1 MVFGFSTILHK
12 KSCTGGDPKNANKKR
27 YKHPKE
33 TVGKIGENDEGVF
46 PVRCLYRDL
55 WGGYNRADDVKRP
68 VFCAVSMV
76 RFRKG
81 AENLLTY
88 SFENIET
95 ESMYEH
101 LYRCIKQDIL
111 QKKLRAGEKLP
122 SKRTFAKN
130 LGVSTITV
138 ESAYAQLVAEGFLY
152 TLPKRGY
159 YVCDLEREE
168 PAPPPPR
175 PPAPPVKEPVRQTYW
190 ADFVGS
196 SVARDMFPF
205 SVWVKLLR
213 DVTAGED
220 ETTLLT
226 DTSAGGIRQLRQAIS
241 DHLYQFRGMSIDP
254 EQIVVGAGTEY
265 LYSVLIQLLGRRRG
279 YAVEDPGYL
288 RLSKIYEKNDVT
300 TYHIPMDH
308 HGIIPEKLEESGAQ
322 ILHITPSHHF
332 PTGIV
337 MPVSRRY
344 EFLSWAS
351 KGEDRYIIEDDY
363 DCEFRLAGRPIPTL
377 QSIDVMEKVIYI
389 NTFSKSLAP
398 AFRISYLVLPKHLVT
413 RFYDTL
419 GFYSGTV
426 SCLEQMTLARF
437 LSEGYFEKHINRMRN
452 HYRGVRD
459 KLLAALRQSPLAG
472 RVHISAEQAGLH
484 FLLELDTQRTDEE
497 ILRDAE
503 AQDLRISFV
512 SQYYYETAHRRPH
525 VLVMNYSGLEEEKI
539 DEAVQRLCRAV
550 LG

>member
-1 MVFGFSTILHK
+1 M
-12 KSCTGGDPKNANKKR
+12 P
-27 YKHPKE
+27 
-33 TVGKIGENDEGVF
+33 EGA
-46 PVRCLYRDL
+46 LI
-55 WGGYNRADDVKRP
+55 
-68 VFCAVSMV
+68 
-76 RFRKG
+76 
-81 AENLLTY
+81 LLTY
-88 SFENIET
+88 SFENIDT

-111 QKKLRAGEKLP
+111 QKKLKSGEKLP

-138 ESAYAQLVAEGFLY
+138 ESAYAQLVAEGYLY

-159 YVCDLEREE
+159 YVCELEKGEA
-168 PAPPPPR
+168 PAQPR
-175 PPAPPVKEPVRQTYW
+175 PKPVLPRQQPRPTYW
-190 ADFVGS
+190 ADFVSS

-205 SVWVKLLR
+205 SIWVKLLR
-213 DVTAGED
+213 DVTARED

-241 DHLYQFRGMSIDP
+241 EHLYQFRGMTIDP

-265 LYSVLIQLLGRRRG
+265 LYSVLIQLLGRNHG

-288 RLSKIYEKNDVT
+288 RLSKIYEKNDVR
-300 TYHIPMDH
+300 TYHIPMDAS
-308 HGIIPEKLEESGAQ
+308 GIQPDLLEESGAE

-351 KGEDRYIIEDDY
+351 KGENRYIIEDDY

-452 HYRGVRD
+452 HYRGLRD
-459 KLLAALRQSPLAG
+459 QFLGAIQKSPLAR
-472 RVHISAEQAGLH
+472 RVKISEENAGLH
-484 FLLELDTQRTDEE
+484 FLMELDTQRSDEE
-497 ILRDAE
+497 ILQRAE
-503 AQDLRISFV
+503 AEGLRLSFV
-512 SQYYYETAHRRPH
+512 SQYYFRQEERQAH
-525 VLVMNYSGLEEEKI
+525 VLVMNYSGLEEGRI
-539 DEAVQRLCRAV
+539 TEAVARLCRAI
-550 LG
+550 LPAPEEPGL

>member
-1 MVFGFSTILHK
+1 MVS
-12 KSCTGGDPKNANKKR
+12 SR
-27 YKHPKE
+27 KE
-33 TVGKIGENDEGVF
+33 TKIV
-46 PVRCLYRDL
+46 
-55 WGGYNRADDVKRP
+55 
-68 VFCAVSMV
+68 
-76 RFRKG
+76 
-81 AENLLTY
+81 LTY
-88 SFENIET
+88 SFENIES

-111 QKKLRAGEKLP
+111 QKKLKSGEKLP

-138 ESAYAQLVAEGFLY
+138 ESAYAQLVAEGYLY

-159 YVCDLEREE
+159 YVCDLEKGEE
-168 PAPPPPR
+168 PPPPR
-175 PPAPPVKEPVRQTYW
+175 PKQELPRQPVRRTYW

-196 SVARDMFPF
+196 SVAKDMFPF

-220 ETTLLT
+220 EATLLT

-265 LYSVLIQLLGRRRG
+265 LYSVLIQLLGRDRG
-279 YAVEDPGYL
+279 YAMEDPGYL
-288 RLSKIYEKNDVT
+288 RLSKIYEKNDVRVC
-300 TYHIPMDH
+300 HIPMDAS
-308 HGIIPEKLEESGAQ
+308 GIIPEKLEESGAE

-351 KGEDRYIIEDDY
+351 KGENRYIIEDDY
-363 DCEFRLAGRPIPTL
+363 DCEFRLSGRPIPTL

-413 RFYDTL
+413 RFYETL

-426 SCLEQMTLARF
+426 SCLGQMTLARF

-452 HYRGVRD
+452 HYRTVRD
-459 KLLAALRQSPLAG
+459 KLLGEISRSPLAG
-472 RVHISAEQAGLH
+472 RVQISEENAGLH
-484 FLLELDTQRTDEE
+484 FLMEVDTNRSDQE
-497 ILRDAE
+497 IVQAAE
-503 AQDLRISFV
+503 GEDLRISFV
-512 SQYYYETAHRRPH
+512 SQYYFDTANCRPH
-525 VLVMNYSGLEEEKI
+525 VLVMNYSGLEEDRI
-539 DEAVQRLCRAV
+539 PEAVDRLCRAV
-550 LG
+550 LE

>member
-1 MVFGFSTILHK
+1 MVS
-12 KSCTGGDPKNANKKR
+12 SR
-27 YKHPKE
+27 KE
-33 TVGKIGENDEGVF
+33 TKIV
-46 PVRCLYRDL
+46 
-55 WGGYNRADDVKRP
+55 
-68 VFCAVSMV
+68 
-76 RFRKG
+76 
-81 AENLLTY
+81 LTY
-88 SFENIET
+88 SFENIES

-111 QKKLRAGEKLP
+111 QKKLKSGEKLP

-138 ESAYAQLVAEGFLY
+138 ESAYAQLVAEGYLY

-159 YVCDLEREE
+159 YVCDLEKGEE
-168 PAPPPPR
+168 PPPPPPR
-175 PPAPPVKEPVRQTYW
+175 PKQELPRQPVRRTYW

-196 SVARDMFPF
+196 SVAKDMFPF

-220 ETTLLT
+220 EATLLT

-265 LYSVLIQLLGRRRG
+265 LYSVLIQLLGRDRG
-279 YAVEDPGYL
+279 YAMEDPGYL
-288 RLSKIYEKNDVT
+288 RLSKIYEKNDVRVC
-300 TYHIPMDH
+300 HIPMDAS
-308 HGIIPEKLEESGAQ
+308 GIIPEKLEESGAE

-351 KGEDRYIIEDDY
+351 KGENRYIIEDDY
-363 DCEFRLAGRPIPTL
+363 DCEFRLSGRPIPTL

-413 RFYDTL
+413 RFYETL

-452 HYRGVRD
+452 HYRTVRD
-459 KLLAALRQSPLAG
+459 KLLGEISRSPLAG
-472 RVHISAEQAGLH
+472 RVRISEENAGLH
-484 FLLELDTQRTDEE
+484 FLMEVDTNRSDQE
-497 ILRDAE
+497 IVQAAE
-503 AQDLRISFV
+503 GEDLRISFV
-512 SQYYYETAHRRPH
+512 SQYYFDTANCRPH
-525 VLVMNYSGLEEEKI
+525 VLVMNYSGLEEDRI
-539 DEAVQRLCRAV
+539 PEAVDRLCRAV
-550 LG
+550 LE

>member
-1 MVFGFSTILHK
+1 M
-12 KSCTGGDPKNANKKR
+12 
-27 YKHPKE
+27 
-33 TVGKIGENDEGVF
+33 
-46 PVRCLYRDL
+46 
-55 WGGYNRADDVKRP
+55 
-68 VFCAVSMV
+68 
-76 RFRKG
+76 
-81 AENLLTY
+81 LTY
-88 SFENIET
+88 SFENIDS

-111 QKKLRAGEKLP
+111 QEKLRAGEKLP
-122 SKRTFAKN
+122 SKRAFAKN

-152 TLPKRGY
+152 ALPKRGY
-159 YVCDLEREE
+159 YVCDLERKETA
-168 PAPPPPR
+168 PLPPPPK
-175 PPAPPVKEPVRQTYW
+175 PQTPAIQPAPKRTYW

-220 ETTLLT
+220 EATLLT
-226 DTSAGGIRQLRQAIS
+226 DTSAGGIQQLRQAIS
-241 DHLYQFRGMSIDP
+241 DHLYQFRGMSINP

-265 LYSVLIQLLGRRRG
+265 LYSVLIQLLGRQWG

-288 RLSKIYEKNDVT
+288 RLSKIYEKNDVA
-300 TYHIPMDH
+300 TYHIPMDE
-308 HGIIPEKLEESGAQ
+308 HGIIPEKLEESGAE

-351 KGEDRYIIEDDY
+351 KGENRYIIEDDY

-452 HYRGVRD
+452 HYRALRD
-459 KLLAALRQSPLAG
+459 KLLAELRQSPLAG
-472 RVHISAEQAGLH
+472 KVRISEENAGLH
-484 FLLELDTQRTDEE
+484 FLLELDTQRSDED
-497 ILRDAE
+497 IRAAAE
-503 AQDLRISFV
+503 REDLRLSFV
-512 SQYYYETAHRRPH
+512 SQYYVSDQNRRPH
-525 VLVMNYSGLEEEKI
+525 VLVMNYSGLEECQI
-539 DEAVQRLCRAV
+539 PEAVARLCRAV
-550 LG
+550 EG

>member
-1 MVFGFSTILHK
+1 MCI
-12 KSCTGGDPKNANKKR
+12 
-27 YKHPKE
+27 
-33 TVGKIGENDEGVF
+33 
-46 PVRCLYRDL
+46 RD
-55 WGGYNRADDVKRP
+55 R
-68 VFCAVSMV
+68 
-76 RFRKG
+76 
-81 AENLLTY
+81 
-88 SFENIET
+88 
-95 ESMYEH
+95 
-101 LYRCIKQDIL
+101 
-111 QKKLRAGEKLP
+111 
-122 SKRTFAKN
+122 N

-138 ESAYAQLVAEGFLY
+138 ESAYAQLVAEGYLY

-159 YVCDLEREE
+159 YVCDLEKGEE
-168 PAPPPPR
+168 PPPPR
-175 PPAPPVKEPVRQTYW
+175 PKQELPRQPVRRTYW

-196 SVARDMFPF
+196 SVAKDMFPF

-220 ETTLLT
+220 EATLLT
-226 DTSAGGIRQLRQAIS
+226 DTSAGGIRQLRQSIS

-265 LYSVLIQLLGRRRG
+265 LYSVLIQLLGRDRG
-279 YAVEDPGYL
+279 YAMEDPGYL
-288 RLSKIYEKNDVT
+288 RLSKIYEKNDVRVC
-300 TYHIPMDH
+300 HIPMDAS
-308 HGIIPEKLEESGAQ
+308 GIIPEKLEESGAE

-351 KGEDRYIIEDDY
+351 KGENRYIIEDDY
-363 DCEFRLAGRPIPTL
+363 DCEFRLSGRPIPTL

-413 RFYDTL
+413 RFYEAL

-452 HYRGVRD
+452 HYRTVRD
-459 KLLAALRQSPLAG
+459 KLLGEISRSPLAG
-472 RVHISAEQAGLH
+472 RVQISEENAGLH
-484 FLLELDTQRTDEE
+484 FLMEVDTNRSDQE
-497 ILRDAE
+497 IVQAAE
-503 AQDLRISFV
+503 GEDLRISFV
-512 SQYYYETAHRRPH
+512 SQYYFDTANCRPH
-525 VLVMNYSGLEEEKI
+525 VLVMNYSGLEEDRI
-539 DEAVQRLCRAV
+539 PEAVDRLCRAV
-550 LG
+550 LE

>member
-1 MVFGFSTILHK
+1 MVS
-12 KSCTGGDPKNANKKR
+12 SR
-27 YKHPKE
+27 KE
-33 TVGKIGENDEGVF
+33 TKIV
-46 PVRCLYRDL
+46 
-55 WGGYNRADDVKRP
+55 
-68 VFCAVSMV
+68 
-76 RFRKG
+76 
-81 AENLLTY
+81 LTY
-88 SFENIET
+88 SFENIES

-111 QKKLRAGEKLP
+111 QKKLKSGEKLP

-138 ESAYAQLVAEGFLY
+138 ESAYAQLVAEGYLY

-159 YVCDLEREE
+159 YVCDLEKGEE
-168 PAPPPPR
+168 PPPPR
-175 PPAPPVKEPVRQTYW
+175 PKQELPRQPVRRTYW

-196 SVARDMFPF
+196 SVAKDMFPF

-220 ETTLLT
+220 EATLLT

-265 LYSVLIQLLGRRRG
+265 LYSVLIQLLGRDRG
-279 YAVEDPGYL
+279 YAMEDPGYL
-288 RLSKIYEKNDVT
+288 RLSKIYEKNDVRVC
-300 TYHIPMDH
+300 HIPMDAS
-308 HGIIPEKLEESGAQ
+308 GIIPEKLEESGAE

-351 KGEDRYIIEDDY
+351 KGENRYIIEDDY
-363 DCEFRLAGRPIPTL
+363 DCEFRLSGRPIPTL

-413 RFYDTL
+413 RFYEAL

-452 HYRGVRD
+452 HYRTVRD
-459 KLLAALRQSPLAG
+459 KLLGEISRSPLAG
-472 RVHISAEQAGLH
+472 RVQISEENAGLH
-484 FLLELDTQRTDEE
+484 FLMEVDTNRSDQE
-497 ILRDAE
+497 IVQAAE
-503 AQDLRISFV
+503 REDLRISFV
-512 SQYYYETAHRRPH
+512 SQYYFDTANCRPH
-525 VLVMNYSGLEEEKI
+525 VLVMNYSGLEEDRI
-539 DEAVQRLCRAV
+539 PEAVDRLCRAV
-550 LG
+550 LE

>member
-1 MVFGFSTILHK
+1 MVS
-12 KSCTGGDPKNANKKR
+12 SR
-27 YKHPKE
+27 KE
-33 TVGKIGENDEGVF
+33 TKIV
-46 PVRCLYRDL
+46 
-55 WGGYNRADDVKRP
+55 
-68 VFCAVSMV
+68 
-76 RFRKG
+76 
-81 AENLLTY
+81 LTY
-88 SFENIET
+88 SFENIES

-111 QKKLRAGEKLP
+111 QKKLKSGEKLP

-138 ESAYAQLVAEGFLY
+138 ESAYAQLVAEGYLY

-159 YVCDLEREE
+159 YVCDLEKGEE
-168 PAPPPPR
+168 PPPPR
-175 PPAPPVKEPVRQTYW
+175 PKQELPRQPVRRTYW

-196 SVARDMFPF
+196 SVAKDMCPF

-220 ETTLLT
+220 EATLLT
-226 DTSAGGIRQLRQAIS
+226 DTSAGGIRQLRQSIS

-265 LYSVLIQLLGRRRG
+265 LYSVLIQLLGRDRG
-279 YAVEDPGYL
+279 YAMEDPGYL
-288 RLSKIYEKNDVT
+288 RLSKIYEKNDVRVC
-300 TYHIPMDH
+300 HIPMDAS
-308 HGIIPEKLEESGAQ
+308 GIIPEKLEESGAE

-351 KGEDRYIIEDDY
+351 KGENRYIIEDDY
-363 DCEFRLAGRPIPTL
+363 DCEFRLSGRPIPTL

-413 RFYDTL
+413 RFYETL

-452 HYRGVRD
+452 HYRTVRD
-459 KLLAALRQSPLAG
+459 KLLGEISRSPLAG
-472 RVHISAEQAGLH
+472 RVQISEENAGLH
-484 FLLELDTQRTDEE
+484 FLMEVDTNRSDQE
-497 ILRDAE
+497 IVQAAE
-503 AQDLRISFV
+503 GEDLRISFV
-512 SQYYYETAHRRPH
+512 SQYYFDTANCRPH
-525 VLVMNYSGLEEEKI
+525 VLVMNYSGLEEDRI
-539 DEAVQRLCRAV
+539 PEAVDRLCRAV
-550 LG
+550 LE

>member
-1 MVFGFSTILHK
+1 MVS
-12 KSCTGGDPKNANKKR
+12 SR
-27 YKHPKE
+27 KE
-33 TVGKIGENDEGVF
+33 TKIV
-46 PVRCLYRDL
+46 
-55 WGGYNRADDVKRP
+55 
-68 VFCAVSMV
+68 
-76 RFRKG
+76 
-81 AENLLTY
+81 LTY
-88 SFENIET
+88 SFENIES

-111 QKKLRAGEKLP
+111 QKKLKSGEKLP

-138 ESAYAQLVAEGFLY
+138 ESAYAQLVAEGYLY

-159 YVCDLEREE
+159 YVCDLEKGEE
-168 PAPPPPR
+168 PPPPR
-175 PPAPPVKEPVRQTYW
+175 PKQELPRQPVRRTYW

-196 SVARDMFPF
+196 SVAKDMFPF

-220 ETTLLT
+220 EATLLT

-265 LYSVLIQLLGRRRG
+265 LYSVLIQLLGRDRG
-279 YAVEDPGYL
+279 YAMEDPGYL
-288 RLSKIYEKNDVT
+288 RLSKIYEKNDVRIC
-300 TYHIPMDH
+300 HIPMDAS
-308 HGIIPEKLEESGAQ
+308 GIIPEKLEESGAE

-351 KGEDRYIIEDDY
+351 KGENRYIIEDDY
-363 DCEFRLAGRPIPTL
+363 DCEFRLSGRPIPTL

-413 RFYDTL
+413 RFYETL

-452 HYRGVRD
+452 HYRTVRD
-459 KLLAALRQSPLAG
+459 KLLGEISRSPLAG
-472 RVHISAEQAGLH
+472 RVRISEENAGLH
-484 FLLELDTQRTDEE
+484 FLMEVDTNRSDQE
-497 ILRDAE
+497 IVQAAE
-503 AQDLRISFV
+503 GEDLRISFV
-512 SQYYYETAHRRPH
+512 SQYYFDTANCRPH
-525 VLVMNYSGLEEEKI
+525 VLVMNYSGLEEDRI
-539 DEAVQRLCRAV
+539 PEAVDRLCRAV
-550 LG
+550 LE

>member
-1 MVFGFSTILHK
+1 MVS
-12 KSCTGGDPKNANKKR
+12 SR
-27 YKHPKE
+27 KE
-33 TVGKIGENDEGVF
+33 TKIV
-46 PVRCLYRDL
+46 
-55 WGGYNRADDVKRP
+55 
-68 VFCAVSMV
+68 
-76 RFRKG
+76 
-81 AENLLTY
+81 LTF
-88 SFENIET
+88 SFENIES

-111 QKKLRAGEKLP
+111 QKKLKSGEKLP

-138 ESAYAQLVAEGFLY
+138 ESAYAQLVAEGYLY

-159 YVCDLEREE
+159 YVCDLEKGEE
-168 PAPPPPR
+168 PPPPR
-175 PPAPPVKEPVRQTYW
+175 PKQELPRQPVRRTYW

-196 SVARDMFPF
+196 SVAKDMFPF

-220 ETTLLT
+220 EATLLT

-265 LYSVLIQLLGRRRG
+265 LYSVLIQLLGRDRG
-279 YAVEDPGYL
+279 YAMEDPGYL
-288 RLSKIYEKNDVT
+288 RLSKIYEKNDVRVC
-300 TYHIPMDH
+300 HIPMDAS
-308 HGIIPEKLEESGAQ
+308 GIIPEKLEESGAE

-351 KGEDRYIIEDDY
+351 KGENRYIIEDDY
-363 DCEFRLAGRPIPTL
+363 DCEFRLSGRPIPTL

-413 RFYDTL
+413 RFYETL

-452 HYRGVRD
+452 HYRTVRD
-459 KLLAALRQSPLAG
+459 KLLGEISRSPLAG
-472 RVHISAEQAGLH
+472 RVQISEENAGLH
-484 FLLELDTQRTDEE
+484 FLMEVDTNRSDQE
-497 ILRDAE
+497 IVQAAE
-503 AQDLRISFV
+503 GEDLRISFV
-512 SQYYYETAHRRPH
+512 SQYYFDTANCRPH
-525 VLVMNYSGLEEEKI
+525 VLVMNYSGLEEDRI
-539 DEAVQRLCRAV
+539 PEAVDRLCRAV
-550 LG
+550 LE

>member
-1 MVFGFSTILHK
+1 M
-12 KSCTGGDPKNANKKR
+12 
-27 YKHPKE
+27 
-33 TVGKIGENDEGVF
+33 
-46 PVRCLYRDL
+46 
-55 WGGYNRADDVKRP
+55 
-68 VFCAVSMV
+68 
-76 RFRKG
+76 
-81 AENLLTY
+81 LTY
-88 SFENIET
+88 SFENIES

-111 QKKLRAGEKLP
+111 QKKLKSGEKLP

-138 ESAYAQLVAEGFLY
+138 ESAYAQLVAEGYLY

-159 YVCDLEREE
+159 YVCDLEKGEE
-168 PAPPPPR
+168 PPPPR
-175 PPAPPVKEPVRQTYW
+175 PKQELPRQPVRRTYW

-196 SVARDMFPF
+196 SVAKDMFPF

-220 ETTLLT
+220 EATLLT

-265 LYSVLIQLLGRRRG
+265 LYSVLIQLLGRDRG
-279 YAVEDPGYL
+279 YAMEDPGYL
-288 RLSKIYEKNDVT
+288 RLSKIYEKNDVRVC
-300 TYHIPMDH
+300 HIPMDAS
-308 HGIIPEKLEESGAQ
+308 GIIPEKLEESGAE

-351 KGEDRYIIEDDY
+351 KGENRYIIEDDY
-363 DCEFRLAGRPIPTL
+363 DCEFRLSGRPIPTL

-413 RFYDTL
+413 RFYETL

-452 HYRGVRD
+452 HYRTVRD
-459 KLLAALRQSPLAG
+459 KLLGEISRSPLAG
-472 RVHISAEQAGLH
+472 RVRISEENAGLH
-484 FLLELDTQRTDEE
+484 FLMEVDTNRSDQE
-497 ILRDAE
+497 IVQAAE
-503 AQDLRISFV
+503 GEDLRISFV
-512 SQYYYETAHRRPH
+512 SQYYFDTANCRPH
-525 VLVMNYSGLEEEKI
+525 VLVMNYSGLEEDRI
-539 DEAVQRLCRAV
+539 PEAVDRLCRAV
-550 LG
+550 LE

>member
-1 MVFGFSTILHK
+1 MVRS
-12 KSCTGGDPKNANKKR
+12 R
-27 YKHPKE
+27 KE
-33 TVGKIGENDEGVF
+33 TKIV
-46 PVRCLYRDL
+46 
-55 WGGYNRADDVKRP
+55 
-68 VFCAVSMV
+68 
-76 RFRKG
+76 
-81 AENLLTY
+81 LTY
-88 SFENIET
+88 SFENIES

-111 QKKLRAGEKLP
+111 QKKLKSGEKLP

-138 ESAYAQLVAEGFLY
+138 ESAYAQLVAEGYLY

-159 YVCDLEREE
+159 YVCDLEKGEE
-168 PAPPPPR
+168 PPPPR
-175 PPAPPVKEPVRQTYW
+175 PKQELPRQPVRRTYW

-196 SVARDMFPF
+196 SVAKDMFPF

-220 ETTLLT
+220 EATLLT

-265 LYSVLIQLLGRRRG
+265 LYSVLIQLLGRDRG
-279 YAVEDPGYL
+279 YAMEDPGYL
-288 RLSKIYEKNDVT
+288 RLSKIYEKNDVRVC
-300 TYHIPMDH
+300 HIPMDAS
-308 HGIIPEKLEESGAQ
+308 GIIPEKLEESGAE

-351 KGEDRYIIEDDY
+351 KGENRYIIEDDY
-363 DCEFRLAGRPIPTL
+363 DCEFRLSGRPIPTL

-413 RFYDTL
+413 RFYETL

-452 HYRGVRD
+452 HYRTVRD
-459 KLLAALRQSPLAG
+459 KLLGEISRSPLAG
-472 RVHISAEQAGLH
+472 RVQISEENAGLH
-484 FLLELDTQRTDEE
+484 FLMEVDTNRSDQE
-497 ILRDAE
+497 IVQAAE
-503 AQDLRISFV
+503 GEDLRISFV
-512 SQYYYETAHRRPH
+512 SQYYFDTANCRPH
-525 VLVMNYSGLEEEKI
+525 VLVMNYSGLEEDRI
-539 DEAVQRLCRAV
+539 PEAVDRLCRAV
-550 LG
+550 LE

>member
-1 MVFGFSTILHK
+1 
-12 KSCTGGDPKNANKKR
+12 
-27 YKHPKE
+27 
-33 TVGKIGENDEGVF
+33 
-46 PVRCLYRDL
+46 
-55 WGGYNRADDVKRP
+55 
-68 VFCAVSMV
+68 
-76 RFRKG
+76 
-81 AENLLTY
+81 
-88 SFENIET
+88 
-95 ESMYEH
+95 MYEY
-101 LYRCIKQDIL
+101 LYRCIKQDIE
-111 QKKLRAGEKLP
+111 QKKLKSGEKLP

-138 ESAYAQLVAEGFLY
+138 ESAYAQLVAEGYLY

-159 YVCDLEREE
+159 YVCDLEKGEDV
-168 PAPPPPR
+168 PPPR
-175 PPAPPVKEPVRQTYW
+175 RQAPAPKQPPRREYW

-196 SVARDMFPF
+196 SVAKDMFPF
-205 SVWVKLLR
+205 SIWVKLLR

-220 ETTLLT
+220 ETALLT

-265 LYSVLIQLLGRRRG
+265 LYSVLIQLLGRNRG

-288 RLSKIYEKNDVT
+288 RLSKIYEKNDVRT
-300 TYHIPMDH
+300 HHIPMDAS
-308 HGIIPEKLEESGAQ
+308 GIIPQKLEESGAE

-351 KGEDRYIIEDDY
+351 KGENRYIIEDDY
-363 DCEFRLAGRPIPTL
+363 DCEFRLSGRPIPTL

-452 HYRGVRD
+452 HYR
-459 KLLAALRQSPLAG
+459 ALRDQLLGQISRSPLAG
-472 RVHISAEQAGLH
+472 HVKISEEHAGLH
-484 FLLELDTQRTDEE
+484 FLMEIESSRTEAE
-497 ILRDAE
+497 ILAAAE
-503 AQDLRISFV
+503 EADLRISFV
-512 SQYYYETAHRRPH
+512 SQYYYDFHGQSPH
-525 VLVMNYSGLEEEKI
+525 VLVMNYSGLDQSRI
-539 DEAVQRLCRAV
+539 PEAVARLARAV

>member
-1 MVFGFSTILHK
+1 M
-12 KSCTGGDPKNANKKR
+12 
-27 YKHPKE
+27 
-33 TVGKIGENDEGVF
+33 
-46 PVRCLYRDL
+46 
-55 WGGYNRADDVKRP
+55 
-68 VFCAVSMV
+68 
-76 RFRKG
+76 
-81 AENLLTY
+81 LTY
-88 SFENIET
+88 SFENIES

-111 QKKLRAGEKLP
+111 QKKLKSGEKLP

-138 ESAYAQLVAEGFLY
+138 ESAYAQLVAEGYLY

-159 YVCDLEREE
+159 YVCDLEKGEE
-168 PAPPPPR
+168 PPPPR
-175 PPAPPVKEPVRQTYW
+175 PKQELPRQPVRRTYW

-196 SVARDMFPF
+196 SVAKDMFPF

-220 ETTLLT
+220 EATLLT

-265 LYSVLIQLLGRRRG
+265 LYSVLIQLLGRDRG
-279 YAVEDPGYL
+279 YAMEDPGYL
-288 RLSKIYEKNDVT
+288 RLSKIYEKNDVRVC
-300 TYHIPMDH
+300 HIPMDAS
-308 HGIIPEKLEESGAQ
+308 GIIPEKLEESGAE

-351 KGEDRYIIEDDY
+351 KGENRYIIEDDY
-363 DCEFRLAGRPIPTL
+363 DCEFRLSGRPIPTL

-413 RFYDTL
+413 RFYETL

-452 HYRGVRD
+452 HYRTVRD
-459 KLLAALRQSPLAG
+459 KLLGEISRSPLAG
-472 RVHISAEQAGLH
+472 RVQISEENAGLH
-484 FLLELDTQRTDEE
+484 FLMEVDTNRSDQE
-497 ILRDAE
+497 IVQAAE
-503 AQDLRISFV
+503 GEDLRISFV
-512 SQYYYETAHRRPH
+512 SQYYFDTANCRPH
-525 VLVMNYSGLEEEKI
+525 VLVMNYSGLEEDRI
-539 DEAVQRLCRAV
+539 PEAVDRLCRAV
-550 LG
+550 LE

>member
-1 MVFGFSTILHK
+1 MVS
-12 KSCTGGDPKNANKKR
+12 SR
-27 YKHPKE
+27 KE
-33 TVGKIGENDEGVF
+33 TKIV
-46 PVRCLYRDL
+46 
-55 WGGYNRADDVKRP
+55 
-68 VFCAVSMV
+68 
-76 RFRKG
+76 
-81 AENLLTY
+81 LTY
-88 SFENIET
+88 SFENIES

-111 QKKLRAGEKLP
+111 QKKLKSGEKLP

-138 ESAYAQLVAEGFLY
+138 ESAYAQLVAEGYLY

-159 YVCDLEREE
+159 YVCDLEKGEE
-168 PAPPPPR
+168 PPPPR
-175 PPAPPVKEPVRQTYW
+175 PKQELPRQPARRTYW

-196 SVARDMFPF
+196 SVAKDMFPF

-220 ETTLLT
+220 EATLLT
-226 DTSAGGIRQLRQAIS
+226 DTSAGGIRQLRQSIS

-265 LYSVLIQLLGRRRG
+265 LYSVLIQLLGRDRG
-279 YAVEDPGYL
+279 YAMEDPGYL
-288 RLSKIYEKNDVT
+288 RLSKIYEKNDVRVC
-300 TYHIPMDH
+300 HIPMDAS
-308 HGIIPEKLEESGAQ
+308 GIIPEKLEESGAE

-351 KGEDRYIIEDDY
+351 KGENRYIIEDDY
-363 DCEFRLAGRPIPTL
+363 DCEFRLSGRPIPTL

-413 RFYDTL
+413 RFYETL

-452 HYRGVRD
+452 HYRTVRD
-459 KLLAALRQSPLAG
+459 KLLGEISRSPLAG
-472 RVHISAEQAGLH
+472 RVQISEENAGLH
-484 FLLELDTQRTDEE
+484 FLMEVDTNRSDQE
-497 ILRDAE
+497 IVQAAE
-503 AQDLRISFV
+503 GEDLRISFV
-512 SQYYYETAHRRPH
+512 SQYYFDTANCRPH
-525 VLVMNYSGLEEEKI
+525 VLVMNYSGLEEDRI
-539 DEAVQRLCRAV
+539 PEAVDRLCRAV
-550 LG
+550 LE

>member
-1 MVFGFSTILHK
+1 MVS
-12 KSCTGGDPKNANKKR
+12 SR
-27 YKHPKE
+27 KE
-33 TVGKIGENDEGVF
+33 TKIV
-46 PVRCLYRDL
+46 
-55 WGGYNRADDVKRP
+55 
-68 VFCAVSMV
+68 
-76 RFRKG
+76 
-81 AENLLTY
+81 LTY
-88 SFENIET
+88 SFENIES

-111 QKKLRAGEKLP
+111 QKKLKSGEKLP

-138 ESAYAQLVAEGFLY
+138 ESAYAQLVAEGYLY

-159 YVCDLEREE
+159 YVCDLEKGEE
-168 PAPPPPR
+168 PPPPR
-175 PPAPPVKEPVRQTYW
+175 PKQELPRQPVRRTYW

-196 SVARDMFPF
+196 SVAKDMFPF

-220 ETTLLT
+220 EATLLT

-265 LYSVLIQLLGRRRG
+265 LYSVLIQLLGRDRG
-279 YAVEDPGYL
+279 YAMEDPGYL
-288 RLSKIYEKNDVT
+288 RLSKIYEKNDVRVC
-300 TYHIPMDH
+300 HIPMDAS
-308 HGIIPEKLEESGAQ
+308 GIIPEKLEESGAE

-351 KGEDRYIIEDDY
+351 KGENRYIIEDDY
-363 DCEFRLAGRPIPTL
+363 DCEFRLSGRPIPTL

-413 RFYDTL
+413 RFYETL

-452 HYRGVRD
+452 HYRTVRD
-459 KLLAALRQSPLAG
+459 KLLGEISRSPLAG
-472 RVHISAEQAGLH
+472 RVQISEENAGLH
-484 FLLELDTQRTDEE
+484 FLMEVDTIRSDQE
-497 ILRDAE
+497 IVQAAE
-503 AQDLRISFV
+503 GEDLRISFV
-512 SQYYYETAHRRPH
+512 SQYYFDTANCRPH
-525 VLVMNYSGLEEEKI
+525 VLVMNYSGLEEDRI
-539 DEAVQRLCRAV
+539 PEAVDRLCRAV
-550 LG
+550 LE

>member
-1 MVFGFSTILHK
+1 MVS
-12 KSCTGGDPKNANKKR
+12 SR
-27 YKHPKE
+27 KE
-33 TVGKIGENDEGVF
+33 TKIV
-46 PVRCLYRDL
+46 
-55 WGGYNRADDVKRP
+55 
-68 VFCAVSMV
+68 
-76 RFRKG
+76 
-81 AENLLTY
+81 LTY
-88 SFENIET
+88 SFENIES

-111 QKKLRAGEKLP
+111 QKKLKSGEKLP

-138 ESAYAQLVAEGFLY
+138 ESAYAQLVAEGYLY

-159 YVCDLEREE
+159 YVCDLEKGEE
-168 PAPPPPR
+168 PPPPR
-175 PPAPPVKEPVRQTYW
+175 PKQELPRQPVRRTYW

-196 SVARDMFPF
+196 SVAKDMFPF

-220 ETTLLT
+220 EATLLT
-226 DTSAGGIRQLRQAIS
+226 DTSAGGIRQLRQSIS

-265 LYSVLIQLLGRRRG
+265 LYSVLIQLLGRDRG
-279 YAVEDPGYL
+279 YAMEDPGYL
-288 RLSKIYEKNDVT
+288 RLSKIYEKNDVRVC
-300 TYHIPMDH
+300 HIPMDAS
-308 HGIIPEKLEESGAQ
+308 GIIPEKLEESGAE

-351 KGEDRYIIEDDY
+351 KGENRYIIEDDY
-363 DCEFRLAGRPIPTL
+363 DCEFRLSGRPIPTL

-413 RFYDTL
+413 RFYETL

-452 HYRGVRD
+452 HYRTVRD
-459 KLLAALRQSPLAG
+459 KLLGEISRSPLAG
-472 RVHISAEQAGLH
+472 RVQISEENAGLH
-484 FLLELDTQRTDEE
+484 FLMEVDTNRSDQE
-497 ILRDAE
+497 IVQAAE
-503 AQDLRISFV
+503 GEDLRISFV
-512 SQYYYETAHRRPH
+512 SQYYFDTANCRPH
-525 VLVMNYSGLEEEKI
+525 VLVMNYSGLEEDRI
-539 DEAVQRLCRAV
+539 PEAVDRLCRAV
-550 LG
+550 LE

>member
-1 MVFGFSTILHK
+1 
-12 KSCTGGDPKNANKKR
+12 
-27 YKHPKE
+27 
-33 TVGKIGENDEGVF
+33 
-46 PVRCLYRDL
+46 
-55 WGGYNRADDVKRP
+55 
-68 VFCAVSMV
+68 
-76 RFRKG
+76 
-81 AENLLTY
+81 
-88 SFENIET
+88 
-95 ESMYEH
+95 MYEH

-111 QKKLRAGEKLP
+111 QKKLKSGEKLP
-122 SKRTFAKN
+122 SKRAFAKN

-138 ESAYAQLVAEGFLY
+138 ESAYAQLVAEGYLY

-159 YVCDLEREE
+159 YVCDLERGEE
-168 PAPPPPR
+168 PAPPRPVQALPKQPPR
-175 PPAPPVKEPVRQTYW
+175 RTYW

-205 SVWVKLLR
+205 YVWVKLLR

-220 ETTLLT
+220 ETALLT
-226 DTSAGGIRQLRQAIS
+226 DTSAGGIRQLRQAIA
-241 DHLYQFRGMSIDP
+241 DHLYQFRGMTIDP

-265 LYSVLIQLLGRRRG
+265 LYSVIIQLLGRNHG

-288 RLSKIYEKNDVT
+288 RLTKIYEKNDVKVC
-300 TYHIPMDH
+300 HIPMDAS
-308 HGIIPEKLEESGAQ
+308 GIVPEKLEESGAE

-363 DCEFRLAGRPIPTL
+363 DCEFRLSGRPIPTL

-413 RFYDTL
+413 RFYETL

-437 LSEGYFEKHINRMRN
+437 ISQGYFEKHINRMRN
-452 HYRGVRD
+452 HYRAVRD
-459 KLLAALRQSPLAG
+459 QLLAQIENSPLAG
-472 RVHISAEQAGLH
+472 RVRISEENAGLH
-484 FLLELDTQRTDEE
+484 FLMEVDTPRTDQE

-503 AQDLRISFV
+503 GLDLRISFL
-512 SQYYYETAHRRPH
+512 SQYYFKEDARHPH
-525 VLVMNYSGLEEEKI
+525 VLVMNYSGLEVEKI
-539 DEAVQRLCRAV
+539 PEAVDRLARAV
-550 LG
+550 LESGRKA

>member
-1 MVFGFSTILHK
+1 MVS
-12 KSCTGGDPKNANKKR
+12 SR
-27 YKHPKE
+27 KE
-33 TVGKIGENDEGVF
+33 TKIV
-46 PVRCLYRDL
+46 
-55 WGGYNRADDVKRP
+55 
-68 VFCAVSMV
+68 
-76 RFRKG
+76 
-81 AENLLTY
+81 LTY
-88 SFENIET
+88 SFENIES

-111 QKKLRAGEKLP
+111 QKKLKSGEKLP

-138 ESAYAQLVAEGFLY
+138 ESAYAQLVAEGYLY

-159 YVCDLEREE
+159 YVCDLEKGEE
-168 PAPPPPR
+168 PPPPR
-175 PPAPPVKEPVRQTYW
+175 PKQELPRQPVRRTYW

-196 SVARDMFPF
+196 SVAKDMFPF

-220 ETTLLT
+220 EATLLT
-226 DTSAGGIRQLRQAIS
+226 DTSAGGIRQLLQAIS

-265 LYSVLIQLLGRRRG
+265 LYSVLIQLLGRDRG
-279 YAVEDPGYL
+279 YAMEDPGYL
-288 RLSKIYEKNDVT
+288 RLSKIYEKNDVRVC
-300 TYHIPMDH
+300 HIPMDAS
-308 HGIIPEKLEESGAQ
+308 GIIPEKLEESGAE

-351 KGEDRYIIEDDY
+351 KGENRYIIEDDY
-363 DCEFRLAGRPIPTL
+363 DCEFRLSGRPIPTL

-413 RFYDTL
+413 RFYETL

-452 HYRGVRD
+452 HYRTVRD
-459 KLLAALRQSPLAG
+459 KLLGEISRSPLAG
-472 RVHISAEQAGLH
+472 RVQISEENAGLH
-484 FLLELDTQRTDEE
+484 FLMEVDTNRSDQE
-497 ILRDAE
+497 IVQAAE
-503 AQDLRISFV
+503 GEDLRISFV
-512 SQYYYETAHRRPH
+512 SQYYFDTANCRPH
-525 VLVMNYSGLEEEKI
+525 VLVMNYSGLEEDRI
-539 DEAVQRLCRAV
+539 PEAVDRLCRAV
-550 LG
+550 LE

>member
-1 MVFGFSTILHK
+1 MVS
-12 KSCTGGDPKNANKKR
+12 SR
-27 YKHPKE
+27 KE
-33 TVGKIGENDEGVF
+33 TKIV
-46 PVRCLYRDL
+46 
-55 WGGYNRADDVKRP
+55 
-68 VFCAVSMV
+68 
-76 RFRKG
+76 
-81 AENLLTY
+81 LTY
-88 SFENIET
+88 SFENIES

-101 LYRCIKQDIL
+101 LYRCIKRDIL
-111 QKKLRAGEKLP
+111 QKKLKSGEKLP

-138 ESAYAQLVAEGFLY
+138 ESAYAQLVAEGYLY

-159 YVCDLEREE
+159 YVCDLEKGEE
-168 PAPPPPR
+168 PPPPR
-175 PPAPPVKEPVRQTYW
+175 PKQELPRQPVRRTYW

-196 SVARDMFPF
+196 SVAKDMFPF

-220 ETTLLT
+220 EATLLT

-265 LYSVLIQLLGRRRG
+265 LYSVLIQLLGRDRG
-279 YAVEDPGYL
+279 YAMEDPGYL
-288 RLSKIYEKNDVT
+288 RLSKIYEKNDVRVC
-300 TYHIPMDH
+300 HIPMDAS
-308 HGIIPEKLEESGAQ
+308 GIIPEKLEESGAE

-351 KGEDRYIIEDDY
+351 KGENRYIIEDDY
-363 DCEFRLAGRPIPTL
+363 DCEFRLSGRPIPTL

-413 RFYDTL
+413 RFYETL

-452 HYRGVRD
+452 HYRTVRD
-459 KLLAALRQSPLAG
+459 KLLGEISRSPLAG
-472 RVHISAEQAGLH
+472 RVQISEENAGLH
-484 FLLELDTQRTDEE
+484 FLMEVDTNRSDQE
-497 ILRDAE
+497 IVQAAE
-503 AQDLRISFV
+503 REDLRISFV
-512 SQYYYETAHRRPH
+512 SQYYFDTANCRPH
-525 VLVMNYSGLEEEKI
+525 VLVMNYSGLEEDRI
-539 DEAVQRLCRAV
+539 PEAVDRLCRAV
-550 LG
+550 LE